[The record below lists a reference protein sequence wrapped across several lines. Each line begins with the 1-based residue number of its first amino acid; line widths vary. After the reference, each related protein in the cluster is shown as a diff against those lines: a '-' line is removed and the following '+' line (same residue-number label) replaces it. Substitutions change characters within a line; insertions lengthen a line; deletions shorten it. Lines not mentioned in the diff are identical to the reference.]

1 MVIKNSH
8 WRSISFQAEVM
19 IQKAMGVSMGTSI
32 RMTLLVIR
40 TGEESNQTLQSHKL
54 EMFAPIFAIYSKFLT
69 FYINQSIFIII

>member
-1 MVIKNSH
+1 
-8 WRSISFQAEVM
+8 M